1 MSPTARTLKHL
12 RELGYLPCVV
22 ERWIPGACVRKD
34 CFGFAD
40 VLAIRSDRIGVLA
53 VQATTDDN
61 MSARLKKAR
70 ALPELAVWLKAGNR
84 FLVVGW
90 KKRLGRW
97 CVRTF
102 EVFGEELAK

>member
-12 RELGYLPCVV
+12 RELGYLACVV

-40 VLAIRSDRIGVLA
+40 VLAIRSEEQGVLA

-70 ALPELAVWLKAGNR
+70 ARPELAVWLKAGNR
-84 FLVVGW
+84 FVVWGW
-90 KKRLGRW
+90 KKRLGHW
-97 CVRTF
+97 CVRRV
-102 EVFGEELAK
+102 EVFWEELVK